1 MSNEALGTSE
11 KQGMAY
17 FVIIRGPL
25 GVGKTTVA
33 LRLAKEL
40 SAEYIS
46 IDQILDHEGLWDEG
60 KLSEFLGAN
69 QFAADRA
76 IASLAKGRPVIFDG
90 NFYWRE
96 QIDDLLERLA
106 YPHYAFTLEAPLS
119 VCIERDAG
127 RSAPHGSEAARQVY
141 EKTTRVEYRIRLDAA
156 QPAGSIVHEITSRIA
171 TERAKPAGPA
181 HPARAAQEAPS
192 KLR

>member
-1 MSNEALGTSE
+1 MSNDALGTSE

-46 IDQILDHEGLWDEG
+46 IDQILDDEGLWDEG
-60 KLSEFLGAN
+60 KLSEFVAAN
-69 QFAADRA
+69 KFAADRA
-76 IASLAKGRPVIFDG
+76 TASLAKGRPVIFDG

-96 QIDDLLERLA
+96 QIDDLVRRLSS
-106 YPHYAFTLEAPLS
+106 PPFAFTLEAPLS
-119 VCIERDAG
+119 LCIARDAG
-127 RSAPHGSEAARQVY
+127 RASPHGPEAARQVF
-141 EKTTRVEYRIRLDAA
+141 EKTGQVSYGIPIDASQPLD
-156 QPAGSIVHEITSRIA
+156 QTVHEVASRIM
-171 TERAKPAGPA
+171 E
-181 HPARAAQEAPS
+181 
-192 KLR
+192 LRRGV